1 MAQMYKVF
9 LNNKCIYLTLE
20 SDPSVGRGGKV
31 HQFYSVSALTETIE
45 GFERDRKADCL
56 YITGD
61 PDKLI
66 DLFPVINAAGGLVKK
81 PNDQIL
87 FIFRYGKWDL
97 PKGKM
102 EEGESVSETALREVA
117 EETGVTGLKITKEL
131 IPTFHTYKMD
141 GKRVIK
147 KTHWFEMTFADDSQI
162 LPQAIEDITVVKWLS
177 QKDIPWAM
185 RDSYA
190 SVIELLT
197 TSGYL

>member
-9 LNNKCIYLTLE
+9 LNNKCIYLTQQGDSLAE
-20 SDPSVGRGGKV
+20 RGGKV
-31 HQFYSVSALTETIE
+31 HQYYSMSDLYEAID
-45 GFERDRKADCL
+45 GFERDRKADNL

-61 PDKLI
+61 PEQLI
-66 DLFPVINAAGGLVKK
+66 NLFPVINAAGGLVKK

-102 EEGESVSETALREVA
+102 EEGETVSETALREVA

-141 GKRVIK
+141 GKRVVK
-147 KTHWFEMTFADDSQI
+147 KTHWFEMSFVDDSLIQ
-162 LPQAIEDITVVKWLS
+162 PQVIEDITVVKWLN

>member
-1 MAQMYKVF
+1 M
-9 LNNKCIYLTLE
+9 ISLE
-20 SDPSVGRGGKV
+20 GEYPKV
-31 HQFYSVSALTETIE
+31 HQYYSMSDLYEAID
-45 GFERDRKADCL
+45 GFERDRKADNL

-61 PDKLI
+61 PEQLI
-66 DLFPVINAAGGLVKK
+66 NLFPVINAAGGLVKK

-102 EEGESVSETALREVA
+102 EEGETVNETALREVA
-117 EETGVTGLKITKEL
+117 EETGVAGLKITKEL

-162 LPQAIEDITVVKWLS
+162 LPQAIEDITVVKWLN

>member
-1 MAQMYKVF
+1 MQMYKVF
-9 LNNKCIYLTLE
+9 INNKCIFLTPE
-20 SDPSVGRGGKV
+20 SDSLAGRGGKV
-31 HQFYSVSALTETIE
+31 HQYYSISALSVAIE
-45 GFERDRKADCL
+45 EFERDRRAENL

-61 PDKLI
+61 PEKLI
-66 DLFPVINAAGGLVKK
+66 SLFPVIEAAGGLVKK
-81 PNDQIL
+81 LSDQIL

-102 EEGESVSETALREVA
+102 EEGETPKETAVREVT
-117 EETGVTGLKITKEL
+117 EETGVSGLEITKEL
-131 IPTFHTYKMD
+131 VPTYHTYKIE
-141 GKRVIK
+141 GRRVVK
-147 KTHWFEMTFADDSQI
+147 KTHWFEMSFADDSQI

-177 QKDIPWAM
+177 NKDIPWAM

>member
-1 MAQMYKVF
+1 MYKVF
-9 LNNKCIYLTLE
+9 LNNKCIYLTQEADSLAE
-20 SDPSVGRGGKV
+20 RGGKV
-31 HQFYSVSALTETIE
+31 HQFHSISALSEAID
-45 GFERDRKADCL
+45 GFERDRKADSLCV
-56 YITGD
+56 IGD

-102 EEGESVSETALREVA
+102 EVGETISETALREVA
-117 EETGVTGLKITKEL
+117 EETGVSGLKITKEL
-131 IPTFHTYKMD
+131 LPTFHTYRME

-147 KTHWFEMTFADDSQI
+147 KTNWFEMTFADDSNI
-162 LPQAIEDITVVKWLS
+162 LPQAIEDITVVKWLNL
-177 QKDIPWAM
+177 KDIPWAM

>member
-1 MAQMYKVF
+1 MYKVF
-9 LNNKCIYLTLE
+9 LNNKCIFLTQE
-20 SDPSVGRGGKV
+20 GDPLAGRGGKV
-31 HQFYSVSALTETIE
+31 HQYYSISGLSEAIE
-45 GFERDRKADCL
+45 EFERDRKADNL

-61 PDKLI
+61 PEILI
-66 DLFPVINAAGGLVKK
+66 TLFPVIEAAGGLVKK

-97 PKGKM
+97 PKGKA
-102 EEGESVSETALREVA
+102 EVGETISETALREVT

-131 IPTFHTYKMD
+131 LPTFHTYRMD

-147 KTHWFEMTFADDSQI
+147 KTHWFEMTFADDSNI
-162 LPQAIEDITVVKWLS
+162 VPQAIEDITVVKWLG

>member
-1 MAQMYKVF
+1 MYKVF
-9 LNNKCIYLTLE
+9 LNNKCIYLTQEGDSLA
-20 SDPSVGRGGKV
+20 DRGGTV
-31 HQFYSVSALTETIE
+31 HQFHSVSALSEAID
-45 GFERDRKADCL
+45 GFERDRRADNL
-56 YITGD
+56 YVIGD
-61 PDKLI
+61 PKELI
-66 DLFPVINAAGGLVKK
+66 NLFPVINAAGGLVKK

-102 EEGESVSETALREVA
+102 EEGETVSETALREVA
-117 EETGVTGLKITKEL
+117 EETGVSGLKITKEL
-131 IPTFHTYKMD
+131 LPTFHTYRME

-147 KTHWFEMTFADDSQI
+147 KTHWFEMTFADDSNI
-162 LPQAIEDITVVKWLS
+162 LPQAIEDITVVKWLN

>member
-1 MAQMYKVF
+1 MYKVF
-9 LNNKCIYLTLE
+9 LNNKCIFLTQE
-20 SDPSVGRGGKV
+20 SDPLAGRGGKV
-31 HQFYSVSALTETIE
+31 HQYYSISGLSEAIE
-45 GFERDRKADCL
+45 EFERDRKADNL

-61 PDKLI
+61 PEMLI
-66 DLFPVINAAGGLVKK
+66 TLFPVIEAAGGLVKK

-97 PKGKM
+97 PKGKA
-102 EEGESVSETALREVA
+102 EEGETISETALREVT

-131 IPTFHTYKMD
+131 LPTFHTYRMD

-147 KTHWFEMTFADDSQI
+147 KTHWYEMTFADDSNI
-162 LPQAIEDITVVKWLS
+162 VPQAIEDITVVKWLG

-190 SVIELLT
+190 SV
-197 TSGYL
+197 